1 MTSGH
6 KSGQDVEN
14 VRRYGPI
21 LTWGWQ
27 FLLTLLVFV
36 WGGRWLDQRWDTGV
50 TFVLIGIFMGLFG
63 GFYKLVRIVQDMAK
77 EDKKK

>member
-1 MTSGH
+1 VEKDS
-6 KSGQDVEN
+6 KSGKDVESI
-14 VRRYGPI
+14 RRYAPI

-36 WGGRWLDQRWDTGV
+36 WGGHWLDQKWGTGV

-63 GFYKLVRIVQDMAK
+63 GFYKLIRIVKDMSK
-77 EDKKK
+77 STK